1 MADGARSDRPRP
13 ASVGHTAPAML
24 YLLRSPCWAPQE
36 RRPAERADDRR
47 ADPAG
52 VLGRASAVN
61 PTAPAQGSAAAVKL
75 LPATLPCC
83 LLLYLAACGDWVERE
98 RVAALFWPD
107 DSGTQSLRKL
117 RVNLHR
123 MGDQLQAWGCKA
135 ALHSQRQRLWL
146 ALPTDLAALQQAV
159 ARPSAQA
166 LLQTAPMGW
175 LQGFRIPGFDEFWA
189 WADNVA
195 AQLRRSWLAACE
207 AAVMQA
213 LQGGQTASATALF
226 VAWQQAEGRHMPA
239 LCGMDPQQLPI
250 GAMAA
255 WQQMR
260 SQVIGAHTGTH
271 FVGHAGALAQAPA
284 PLGLPGRAREI
295 AHLREHLRSHRS
307 QALVV
312 LGEPG
317 AGKSTLLQAAHP
329 EGLWLHGREG
339 LQGVPFGPLM
349 EWLQQ
354 LPMAE
359 LRRTVAAPASPLA
372 AYRLDLARL
381 LPELAPDEP
390 LPPLDAHTAKSRLLE
405 VLSRLFEHHARAATA
420 QATAQASG
428 PRAALAPLLIDD
440 LQWCDSATLEW
451 LAFVAHRGH
460 QPWCASARP
469 HELSAAGERF
479 LDTLGTAG
487 LLQQWALPAL
497 GPAELAEACRSRWPQ
512 RHWGADVLQRLHA
525 VCAGNPFVLG
535 ELVADGTE
543 RLPADGE
550 PIVLP
555 RRVRELVLK
564 RLRSLSPAARAVI
577 DAAAVLVRPVPLEV
591 LRAVADMAAGGA
603 APPAATGS
611 APKPPVT
618 HSAPPLSATDIAP
631 FSAATPTPTSA
642 DSAADIA
649 NQAFVRG
656 FEQALAAGELRAD
669 ASGVQCRHDLIRS
682 AADSALS
689 AARRPWLHRRAALA
703 LAARAGAEPLVIAVH
718 WQAAHE
724 PQTALAWMHQGAQQ
738 QKERGHFDQARSL
751 WRRVADESVDVGQAL
766 RARLALAECALF
778 DDLAEGRTALE
789 AVLRDAGAVAD
800 AQQRVQIVG
809 QALAGLIDNAVF
821 AGDLPRAQA
830 LAQPLREHLPKL
842 LLPEQVHGCE
852 VLIELAMR
860 EPEIDQAWS
869 LWRQMRT
876 LAPQRPS
883 VRSFEAQIHWFA
895 GDVRAACVAFETL
908 LAERPDY
915 CRSLTI
921 ENDLAVMQHVLGQI
935 ERAETMARRSL
946 ASWRGVPHTEALS
959 LLVLGAIL
967 TSAGRFGEAHEA
979 LDQAL
984 ALGQQQASALFTS
997 QALVRRAQAWL
1008 QMGQIAAAHADLD
1021 AAAPLLRDTTEPLR
1035 LSHFVLLRV
1044 QCQVAIQQVASEAAG
1059 STLGHAAGLSYAQT
1073 AGPALNPAASQ
1084 LSRQADGR
1092 LPDAALIQRLRD
1104 AAQRMRHPLVHA
1116 RLAQID
1122 ALCAQA
1128 AGQRPAAQAGSQRS
1142 AALAACQRWA
1152 TLVGEAG
1159 LLESVAECLLLRAR
1173 LVRGAAPARA
1183 FRSQAL
1189 ALARAQGFAD
1199 LARRAQADDNKV
1211 VAA

>member
-1 MADGARSDRPRP
+1 
-13 ASVGHTAPAML
+13 ML

-36 RRPAERADDRR
+36 RRPADQADDRR

-52 VLGRASAVN
+52 ALGRASAVN
-61 PTAPAQGSAAAVKL
+61 PTTPAQGSVAAVKL
-75 LPATLPCC
+75 LPATLPSC

-117 RVNLHR
+117 RVNLNR

-175 LQGFRIPGFDEFWA
+175 LQGFRIPGFDDFWA
-189 WADNVA
+189 WADDFA
-195 AQLRRSWLAACE
+195 AQLRRGWLSACE

-271 FVGHAGALAQAPA
+271 FVGHAGALIQAPPA
-284 PLGLPGRAREI
+284 LGLPGRAREI

-329 EGLWLHGREG
+329 DGLWLHGREG

-354 LPMAE
+354 QPMAE
-359 LRRTVAAPASPLA
+359 LRRMVAVPGSPLA

-381 LPELAPDEP
+381 LPDLAPDEP

-405 VLSRLFEHHARAATA
+405 VLSRLFEHHARVATARATA

-451 LAFVAHRGH
+451 LAFVAHRGQ

-479 LDTLGTAG
+479 LDTLSTAG
-487 LLQQWALPAL
+487 LLQQWTLPAL

-525 VCAGNPFVLG
+525 ACAGNPFVLG

-564 RLRSLSPAARAVI
+564 RLRSLGPAARAIV

-591 LRAVADMAAGGA
+591 LRAVADLAESDAPQPAANGGA
-603 APPAATGS
+603 AVPSAPGGRLLPSAPGS
-611 APKPPVT
+611 A
-618 HSAPPLSATDIAP
+618 LL
-631 FSAATPTPTSA
+631 PTPA
-642 DSAADIA
+642 DSAADIT

-656 FEQALAAGELRAD
+656 FEQALAAGELRVD

-682 AADSALS
+682 AAESALS

-778 DDLAEGRTALE
+778 DDLAEGRSALE
-789 AVLRDAGAVAD
+789 AVLVAAGAVAD
-800 AQQRVQIVG
+800 AQQRAQIVG
-809 QALAGLIDNAVF
+809 QALAALIDNAVF

-830 LAQPLREHLPKL
+830 LAQPLREHLPRL
-842 LLPEQVHGCE
+842 RVAEQVHACE

-860 EPEIDQAWS
+860 EPDIDCAWA
-869 LWRQMRT
+869 LWAQMRT

-883 VRSFEAQIHWFA
+883 VRSFEAQIHWFG
-895 GDVRAACVAFETL
+895 GDVRAACAAFEAL

-915 CRSLTI
+915 CRGLTI
-921 ENDLAVMQHVLGQI
+921 ENDLAVMQHALGQI

-984 ALGQQQASALFTS
+984 ALGRQQASALFTS

-1008 QMGQIAAAHADLD
+1008 LMGQIEAAQADLD
-1021 AAAPLLRDTTEPLR
+1021 AAAPLLRDSAEPLR

-1059 STLGHAAGLSYAQT
+1059 STPGHAAGLSYAQT

-1084 LSRQADGR
+1084 LSRQADGQLR
-1092 LPDAALIQRLRD
+1092 DADLIQRLRD
-1104 AAQRMRHPLVHA
+1104 AAQRSRHPLVHA

-1128 AGQRPAAQAGSQRS
+1128 AGQRPAA
-1142 AALAACQRWA
+1142 LAACQRWA
-1152 TLVGEAG
+1152 TLAGEAG
-1159 LLESVAECLLLRAR
+1159 LLESVAESLLLRAR

-1183 FRSQAL
+1183 LRSQAL